1 MVTEN
6 KKQNTAQNTALVLQN
21 EPFSVEKLMYFT
33 LVFYYLDAS
42 TCLVDILY
50 IFNLHLFKTFIC
62 GIGAECVHNLG
73 FSCQLGDFLRNFMSA
88 KGSLYFLKFKYQG
101 S

>member
-73 FSCQLGDFLRNFMSA
+73 FSCQLGDFLRNFHVS
-88 KGSLYFLKFKYQG
+88 KGFTLFSKV
-101 S
+101 